1 MTKYI
6 ILIALV
12 AFRIVYHPSPAQTII
27 TPFENTSPVKAA
39 NIPAGLNKLVP
50 ASGII
55 STDKVSIDKAAE
67 NSKLVTRKFLKF
79 QLVWRQKEYFCNLLP
94 RKNSEITIAKT
105 FTIIA
110 AA

>member
-6 ILIALV
+6 ILITLV

-39 NIPAGLNKLVP
+39 SIPAGQNKLVQG
-50 ASGII
+50 AGII
-55 STDKVSIDKAAE
+55 STDKITVDKAAE
-67 NSKLVTRKFLKF
+67 NNKLVTRKFLKF
-79 QLVWRQKEYFCNLLP
+79 QLVWRKKEYFCTLLP
-94 RKNSEITIAKT
+94 SKNSETTIAKT

>member
-12 AFRIVYHPSPAQTII
+12 AFRIVYHPSPAQTINN
-27 TPFENTSPVKAA
+27 PFESTSPVKAVS
-39 NIPAGLNKLVP
+39 NPVGPNKPVP
-50 ASGII
+50 GAGII
-55 STDKVSIDKAAE
+55 RTDKVTINKAAE
-67 NSKLVTRKFLKF
+67 NNKLVTRKFQKF
-79 QLVWRQKEYFCNLLP
+79 QLVWRKKEYFCTLLP
-94 RKNSEITIAKT
+94 SKNNETTIAKT